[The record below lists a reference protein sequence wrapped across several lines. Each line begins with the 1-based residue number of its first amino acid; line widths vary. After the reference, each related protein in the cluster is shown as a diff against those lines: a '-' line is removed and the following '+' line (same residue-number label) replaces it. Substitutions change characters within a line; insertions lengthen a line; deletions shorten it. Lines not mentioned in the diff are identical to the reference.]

1 MHVQIARATTRRIG
15 PVHITFKQV
24 ERVKM
29 KRDEGGNI
37 NQKKMRKKGLQK
49 GILKS
54 RT

>member
-1 MHVQIARATTRRIG
+1 MRVQIARATTRRIDS
-15 PVHITFKQV
+15 VHTTFKQV
-24 ERVKM
+24 ERIKI

-37 NQKKMRKKGLQK
+37 NQKKMRKKDLQK